1 MALEARHGAGR
12 RQDPCMLGR
21 VLDSGFMQARVRL
34 SCSDSLIYTGQ
45 HTFRRHAS
53 PPRAAADGVD

>member
-21 VLDSGFMQARVRL
+21 VLDSGFMQASVRL
-34 SCSDSLIYTGQ
+34 SCSDSLILLDLELKGIRT
-45 HTFRRHAS
+45 HM
-53 PPRAAADGVD
+53 